1 LKTKIGT
8 ILNRAEERCGRRGVR
23 LTPKRK
29 LVLSCLAQSQ
39 KALSA
44 YELIDICK
52 AETGNRLPPMSM
64 YRILDFL
71 RNEHL
76 VHKLDLSSKYIA
88 CEHIACDHDHSTA
101 SQFLICT
108 ECQSVKEIMIAETT
122 MAELRGTVEDA
133 GFHLAIPKL
142 EINCICDQCDVSAAQ
157 MTLSS

>member
-1 LKTKIGT
+1 MKTKIGT

-29 LVLSCLAQSQ
+29 LVLSFLAQSQ

-88 CEHIACDHDHSTA
+88 CEHIACDHDHNNA
-101 SQFLICT
+101 SQFLICI
-108 ECQSVKEIMIAETT
+108 ECQTVKEIMVTEAT
-122 MAELRGTVEDA
+122 MADLHDTIEDA
-133 GFHLAIPKL
+133 GFHLAAPKF
-142 EINCICDQCDVSAAQ
+142 EINCVCDRCYVSD
-157 MTLSS
+157 TTVSSSL